1 MRNTFN
7 MDIHMI
13 SASKGYFIGD
23 DGNRKYITLIDGK
36 PICDDLIEGC
46 IYHDRL
52 WKTNH
57 RG

>member
-1 MRNTFN
+1 
-7 MDIHMI
+7 MDIHMT
-13 SASKGYFIGD
+13 SAHKGYFIGD